1 MPLVCVGI
9 LQSSFG
15 IHGQAKFAYSTDHPE
30 WLKRRKSY
38 LLVDPYSHE
47 LLYVQLEQAE
57 LRPEHFVAKLDAF
70 NAPETI
76 KPYHAW
82 ELLYFARRGELP
94 REAGEVYYFELPGLS
109 VRDASGAVLGTVS
122 EVVESGA
129 HILLEVDA
137 LPDRF
142 IPFTKQFVTHVDL
155 AAGYLVTNYP
165 LNDFVE
171 EP

>member
-1 MPLVCVGI
+1 VPLVCVGI

-15 IHGQAKFAYSTDHPE
+15 IHGEAKFTYATDHPE

-38 LLVDPYSHE
+38 LLVDPYSTE
-47 LLYVQLEQAE
+47 LLPVTLEQTE
-57 LRPEHFVAKLDAF
+57 LRPEHFIAKLDAF
-70 NAPETI
+70 DTPEAL

-94 REAGEVYYFELPGLS
+94 REEGEVYYFELAGLE
-109 VRDASGAVLGTVS
+109 VRDTSGAVIGVVS

-129 HILLEVDA
+129 HLLLELST

-142 IPFTKQFVTHVDL
+142 IPFTKQFVTQVDL
-155 AAGYLVTNYP
+155 AAGFLVTNYP
-165 LNDFVE
+165 LDEFVV